1 MFCFE
6 LHIITCH
13 LSGDDASIKVWLIA
27 PQMII
32 HLLLER
38 RFDEKFSLTHWKC
51 KVRLHDFLCT
61 QSEALAEARL
71 RRVTEA
77 RTILYSNFNM
87 ALHSAAQKHLFASKL
102 RDLFSTSP
110 FVFVY
115 QTLGNIRATVLTTGM
130 QKELEKQLPASG
142 VTAAC
147 FRTKNTVARASDSC
161 INPFFLASNLVVGWQ
176 MAQTGQH
183 LSSAGQGPEQAG
195 GGGSSGSGSSMST
208 PKLMSAGSS
217 GKLGAPAPEIRAR
230 YGNSLQEILGDLS
243 QAPGLPD
250 RIPHATLS
258 TLIRLSLQL
267 PDRHPVALL
276 ACFYR
281 GSHVGLGSL
290 RRWAKLDENQVGVLS
305 STMLPSSVWQCEI
318 LGNRT
323 VAF

>member
-1 MFCFE
+1 
-6 LHIITCH
+6 
-13 LSGDDASIKVWLIA
+13 
-27 PQMII
+27 
-32 HLLLER
+32 
-38 RFDEKFSLTHWKC
+38 
-51 KVRLHDFLCT
+51 
-61 QSEALAEARL
+61 
-71 RRVTEA
+71 
-77 RTILYSNFNM
+77 M
-87 ALHSAAQKHLFASKL
+87 ALHSAAHRHLFASKL

-115 QTLGNIRATVLTTGM
+115 QTLGNIRSTVLTTGM
-130 QKELEKQLPASG
+130 QKELEKQLPDSG

-176 MAQTGQH
+176 MAQIGQH
-183 LSSAGQGPEQAG
+183 LIPPGQEQAQAG
-195 GGGSSGSGSSMST
+195 GGGSSGSGSSVSN
-208 PKLMSAGSS
+208 PKLMSSGSS
-217 GKLGAPAPEIRAR
+217 GKLAAGAPEIRAR
-230 YGNSLQEILGDLS
+230 YGNSLQELLGDLS

-290 RRWAKLDENQVGVLS
+290 RRWAKLDENQVGIYVSAVIHVLR
-305 STMLPSSVWQCEI
+305 EI
-318 LGNRT
+318 LPK
-323 VAF
+323 V